1 MNASGAAVVV
11 SLRRRAMIS
20 RGWRAGLAVG
30 IFSALLFTF
39 ASNRL
44 QSHGYVVPAIQ
55 QLWNSSGL
63 QAQIGGQWMTQLLI
77 ALCKLI
83 PGSTVR
89 TLSVTTILG
98 ASLVQGFIA
107 HDLVKRGW
115 PSLLA
120 ALAVGL
126 TGLHPVMLYLATS
139 GSPFLIFAI
148 AASCII
154 IALDRLEAIGD
165 TQSLIVMG
173 LTVALLFL
181 IWPNAIFF
189 VMPLTL
195 LLPPAFR
202 QGRNITSIVAM
213 FIIVAAPSL
222 IAVSA
227 VIIGGALF
235 ELSWPELAANWSSP
249 LHGGGLQ
256 LITQSPWLTAYGS
269 HPAAAFLRLF
279 LICLLILPRNWVI
292 AVRLL
297 TQQTERC
304 RPATGLAALFLPT
317 AAGALATWFWQISS
331 PWTVVA
337 TSLLCSSAWVV
348 TASFRRWERWFWTLA
363 IFCGVLTAWITPL
376 LWSTP
381 DLEQWRRIILSPL
394 TFP

>member
-1 MNASGAAVVV
+1 MNASAAAVVV
-11 SLRRRAMIS
+11 SPRRRAMTS
-20 RGWRAGLAVG
+20 PGWRAGLVVG
-30 IFSALLFTF
+30 IFSTLLFTF
-39 ASNRL
+39 ASDRL
-44 QSHGYVVPAIQ
+44 QSHGYVAPATQ

-115 PSLLA
+115 PPLLA

-148 AASCII
+148 AASFII

-189 VMPLTL
+189 VLPLAL
-195 LLPPAFR
+195 LLPLAFR
-202 QGRNITSIVAM
+202 HGRNITSIGAM

-235 ELSWPELAANWSSP
+235 ELPWMQLVANWGSP
-249 LHGGGLQ
+249 PQGGSLL
-256 LITQSPWLTAYGS
+256 LITQSS
-269 HPAAAFLRLF
+269 
-279 LICLLILPRNWVI
+279 
-292 AVRLL
+292 
-297 TQQTERC
+297 
-304 RPATGLAALFLPT
+304 
-317 AAGALATWFWQISS
+317 
-331 PWTVVA
+331 
-337 TSLLCSSAWVV
+337 
-348 TASFRRWERWFWTLA
+348 
-363 IFCGVLTAWITPL
+363 
-376 LWSTP
+376 
-381 DLEQWRRIILSPL
+381 
-394 TFP
+394 

>member
-1 MNASGAAVVV
+1 MNASAAAVVV
-11 SLRRRAMIS
+11 SPRRRAMIS
-20 RGWRAGLAVG
+20 PGWRAGLVVG

-39 ASNRL
+39 ASDRL
-44 QSHGYVVPAIQ
+44 QSHGYVVPATQ

-89 TLSVTTILG
+89 MLSVATILG

-115 PSLLA
+115 PPLLA

-148 AASCII
+148 VASFII

-189 VMPLTL
+189 VLPLAL
-195 LLPPAFR
+195 LLPLAFR
-202 QGRNITSIVAM
+202 HGRNITSIGAM

-235 ELSWPELAANWSSP
+235 ELSWMQLVANWSSP
-249 LHGGGLQ
+249 LQGGSLL
-256 LITQSPWLTAYGS
+256 LITQSNWLTAYGG
-269 HPAAAFLRLF
+269 HPVWAFLRLF
-279 LICLLILPRNWVI
+279 MICLLLLPRNWVI
-292 AVRLL
+292 AMRLL
-297 TQQTERC
+297 TRQTER
-304 RPATGLAALFLPT
+304 RHPATGLAALFLPA
-317 AAGALATWFWQISS
+317 AAGALATWFWQLSS

-337 TSLLCSSAWVV
+337 TSMLCSSAWAV
-348 TASFRRWERWFWTLA
+348 TARFRRWERWFWTLA

-381 DLEQWRRIILSPL
+381 GLEEWRRIILSPL

>member
-1 MNASGAAVVV
+1 MNTSAAAVTI
-11 SLRRRAMIS
+11 SRRRRAMIS
-20 RGWRAGLAVG
+20 RSWRAGLAVG

-63 QAQIGGQWMTQLLI
+63 QPQIGGQWMTQLLI

-83 PGSTVR
+83 PGSTVH

-98 ASLVQGFIA
+98 AAFVQGFIA

-115 PSLLA
+115 SPLLA

-126 TGLHPVMLYLATS
+126 TGLHPVMLYLATN
-139 GSPFLIFAI
+139 GSPMLIFAI
-148 AASCII
+148 AASLII

-173 LTVALLFL
+173 LSIALLFL

-189 VMPLTL
+189 VLPLTL
-195 LLPPAFR
+195 LLPLAFR
-202 QGRNITSIVAM
+202 QGRNITSIGAM

-235 ELSWPELAANWSSP
+235 ELSWLQMAAHWSSP
-249 LHGGGLQ
+249 LHGDGLQ
-256 LITQSPWLTAYGS
+256 LITKSAWLSAYGG

-279 LICLLILPRNWVI
+279 VICLLILPRNWVI

-297 TQQTERC
+297 TRQAER
-304 RPATGLAALFLPT
+304 RHPATGLAALFLPA

-331 PWTVVA
+331 PWIVVA
-337 TSLLCSSAWVV
+337 TSMLCSSAWAV
-348 TASFRRWERWFWTLA
+348 TARLRRWEHWFWTLA
-363 IFCGVLTAWITPL
+363 ILYGVLTAWITPL
-376 LWSTP
+376 LWGTP
-381 DLEQWRRIILSPL
+381 DLEGWRRIILSPL
-394 TFP
+394 TLP

>member
-1 MNASGAAVVV
+1 MNASAAAVAV
-11 SLRRRAMIS
+11 SPRRRAMIS

-98 ASLVQGFIA
+98 ATFVQGCIA

-115 PSLLA
+115 PPLLA

-126 TGLHPVMLYLATS
+126 TGLHPVMLYLAAS

-148 AASCII
+148 AASIII

-189 VMPLTL
+189 VLPLAL
-195 LLPPAFR
+195 LLPLAFR
-202 QGRNITSIVAM
+202 HGRNITSIGAM

-235 ELSWPELAANWSSP
+235 ELSWMQLVANWSSP

-256 LITQSPWLTAYGS
+256 LITQSAWLTAYGG
-269 HPAAAFLRLF
+269 HPVAAFLRLF
-279 LICLLILPRNWVI
+279 VICLVILPCNWVI

-297 TQQTERC
+297 TRQTER
-304 RPATGLAALFLPT
+304 RYPATGLAALFLPAT
-317 AAGALATWFWQISS
+317 AGALATWFWQISS
-331 PWTVVA
+331 PWVVVA
-337 TSLLCSSAWVV
+337 TSMLCSSAWAA
-348 TASFRRWERWFWTLA
+348 TARFRRWERWFWTLA

-376 LWSTP
+376 LWGAP
-381 DLEQWRRIILSPL
+381 DLEEWRRIILSPL